1 MPMGVPSAGAQI
13 NFNITRARGILA
25 NLEDCAAEIG
35 PVFQIVETGVKNS
48 DTLAVQG
55 YELFAAQALVLPNS
69 LEQAL
74 RRRVVVI
81 AENRDGS
88 AANAPFGV
96 KIVGKR
102 RHREQLMRE
111 RVLKVKCGLKVAFDK
126 ITSRISYTV
135 VGSSF

>member
-1 MPMGVPSAGAQI
+1 MGVPSAGAQV
-13 NFNITRARGILA
+13 NFNITHARGILA
-25 NLEDCAAEIG
+25 DLDDCPAEIG
-35 PVFQIVETGVKNS
+35 PVLQIVETGVKNS

-55 YELFAAQALVLPNS
+55 HELFAAQALVLPNS

-74 RRRVVVI
+74 RRRVVVV

-88 AANAPFGV
+88 AANTPFGV

-111 RVLKVKCGLKVAFDK
+111 RALKVKCGLEVFFDK
-126 ITSRISYTV
+126 ITIVISFAV
-135 VGSSF
+135 VGFSF